1 MFATFDGDCLRYPT
15 EPTTPQEPPVTN
27 ATSSTVTT
35 VEHRYTLPT
44 HPRGDMS
51 DLGVAMTWARDKA
64 TELGID
70 TSYDDWAEI
79 HADEE
84 SVTIVVKGT
93 KKTSP

>member
-1 MFATFDGDCLRYPT
+1 M
-15 EPTTPQEPPVTN
+15 TN
-27 ATSSTVTT
+27 ASFSTVTT
-35 VEHRYTLPT
+35 VEHHFTFPT

-51 DLGVAMTWARDKA
+51 DLGVAMSWARDKA

-84 SVTIVVKGT
+84 SVTIVVRGES
-93 KKTSP
+93 KTSP